1 MRSTETRNTA
11 KRKWVAMRIEVTAV
25 AAAAAAALIGVAVAG
40 PSGGTGQAAPKPAEL
55 ATVLVA
61 ADEISERVDAPMQVI
76 SSESGTHP
84 MTTPT
89 TTPANCAAVYAPGS
103 AAAYDG
109 SGYTDIV
116 VQTLRRSGGDL
127 DPNVVQAVAE
137 FPDAKAAQTYLNEQA
152 AAWKSCKGTPFTAEY
167 ANGMTDELKASVV
180 TLSGLELFANL
191 FKSPMQGSAGCER
204 VLQAKNNYV
213 VDVRLCNA
221 TNPGGKGR
229 SLRSQIVR
237 NLS

>member
-1 MRSTETRNTA
+1 
-11 KRKWVAMRIEVTAV
+11 MRIQLAAV
-25 AAAAAAALIGVAVAG
+25 AAVSAAALIG
-40 PSGGTGQAAPKPAEL
+40 GTVDGAFAAAAPRPADL
-55 ATVLVA
+55 AAVLVS
-61 ADEISERVDAPMQVI
+61 ADDISQRMDTPMQVI

-103 AAAYDG
+103 AAGYTG

-116 VQTLRRSGGDL
+116 VQTLRQPGGEVN
-127 DPNVVQAVAE
+127 PNVVQAVAE
-137 FPDAKAAQTYLNEQA
+137 FPDAKAAQTYLNDQA
-152 AAWKSCKGTPFTAEY
+152 AIWKSCKGTPFTAEY
-167 ANGMTDELKASVV
+167 TNGMTADLKAATV
-180 TLSGLELFANL
+180 TAAGLELFANL
-191 FKSPMQGSAGCER
+191 FTNPMKGSAGCER

-213 VDVRLCNA
+213 VDVRLCND

>member
-1 MRSTETRNTA
+1 
-11 KRKWVAMRIEVTAV
+11 MRIEVAAV
-25 AAAAAAALIGVAVAG
+25 VAVSAAVLVGVAVDGA
-40 PSGGTGQAAPKPAEL
+40 TAHAAPKPADL
-55 ATVLVA
+55 AAVLVPV
-61 ADEISERVDAPMQVI
+61 DDISQRVDAPMQVI

-89 TTPANCAAVYAPGS
+89 TTAANCTAVYAPGS
-103 AAAYDG
+103 AAGYGG

-116 VQTLRRSGGDL
+116 VQTLRPTDGEAT
-127 DPNVVQAVAE
+127 PNVVQAVAE

-152 AAWKSCKGTPFTAEY
+152 DMWKSCKGTPFTAEY
-167 ANGMTDELKASVV
+167 ANGMASDLKAGVV
-180 TLSGLELFANL
+180 TAGGLELFAML
-191 FKSPMQGSAGCER
+191 FTNPMKGSAGCER
-204 VLQAKNNYV
+204 VLQAKNNYI
-213 VDVRLCNA
+213 VDVRFCND